1 MKTRVGVGVWLGDL
15 MNEDTCGCGCE
26 PSVFEETRT

>member
-15 MNEDTCGCGCE
+15 MNEDTRGCGCVAE
-26 PSVFEETRT
+26 GSHE

>member
-15 MNEDTCGCGCE
+15 MNEDTCGCGCGCVAGGSHE
-26 PSVFEETRT
+26 